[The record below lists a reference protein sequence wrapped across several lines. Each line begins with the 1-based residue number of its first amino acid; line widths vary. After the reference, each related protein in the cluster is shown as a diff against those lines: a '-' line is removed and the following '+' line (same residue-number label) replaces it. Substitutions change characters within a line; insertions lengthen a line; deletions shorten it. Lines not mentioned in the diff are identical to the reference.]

1 MQLILNKIPAVECPV
16 YVKDFISGWSGI
28 QFQDMTLQEVAVL
41 KPKTFLTNED
51 FLLDNMD
58 KIFEV
63 MGQNGIKEI
72 VIHALHIYKFNHA
85 IFEKLNRMAEGK
97 KVHFISMS
105 YMVKNYTNIIPH
117 SHDIVEHG
125 ISHDAN
131 LIFCERLRSRRR
143 PELDFIFMVNTK
155 NPFRQQLS
163 TALEQSGVLKNSI
176 VSNGGQDEYKQ
187 LVQKQKDMIDSINKQ
202 LSVKDAHRVVD
213 ALASWTNIP
222 NFSAYEKCFC
232 EIVVESA
239 NGKFDNTR
247 DSVFTDLSE
256 KTYRPIALGVPFVFL
271 GSEDMFNKLTQ
282 NGYQLLDDDD
292 FYKKWYNG
300 SNFQTMVSHLISFLE
315 KIMTDMDL
323 RQKLE
328 SMAKHNYHHF
338 WVNRK
343 LEHRRNNL
351 QFCKDC
357 FGESPYDRVYDCFD
371 F

>member
-1 MQLILNKIPAVECPV
+1 MQLILKKIPAVECPG
-16 YVKDFISGWSGI
+16 YVKDFVSGWSGI
-28 QFQDMTLQEVAVL
+28 QCQDMTLQEVAVL

-51 FLLDNMD
+51 YLLSNMD
-58 KIFEV
+58 KIFATME
-63 MGQNGIKEI
+63 QNGIKEI

-85 IFEKLNRMAEGK
+85 TFEKLNRMAEGK

-105 YMVKNYTNIIPH
+105 CMIKNYTNIILH
-117 SHDIVEHG
+117 SHDIVEHS
-125 ISHDAN
+125 ISHDVN
-131 LIFCERLRSRRR
+131 LVFCERLQSRRR

-155 NPFRQQLS
+155 NSFRQQLS
-163 TALEQSGVLKNSI
+163 TALQESGVLKNSI
-176 VSNGGQDEYKQ
+176 VSNGGQDEYEQ
-187 LVQKQKDMIDSINKQ
+187 FVQKQKDMIDSINKQ
-202 LSVKDAHRVVD
+202 LPGNMCMD
-213 ALASWTNIP
+213 ALASWINVP
-222 NFSAYEKCFC
+222 NFPAYEKSFC

-239 NGKFDNTR
+239 NGKFDNTH

-271 GSEDMFNKLTQ
+271 GSEDMFNKLTRD
-282 NGYQLLDDDD
+282 GYQLLDDDD
-292 FYKKWYNG
+292 FYKKWHNG
-300 SNFQTMVSHLISFLE
+300 STFQTMVSHLISFLE

-351 QFCKDC
+351 QICKDC